1 MRKLISAV
9 LLVLLLHTLAAA
21 TSSVW
26 KAENGDSVIY
36 LGGTFHMLRD
46 KDYPLPPEFQ
56 RAYAAADLI
65 VFETD
70 IGQLNDISMQQ
81 KVFAKARYADGTTI
95 DQHLSARTMD
105 VLTEY
110 CRTNGIPLH
119 TLKQFKPSLIM
130 VAITMTEIMKVG
142 VSKQGVD
149 KYYYELARKDGKQ
162 IATLETVEQQIDFST
177 TMADGN
183 EDEFVLHAL
192 DDLKHI
198 RQQFEELVGAWRN
211 GNQEQLERLMVR
223 EFKSKYP
230 SLHRRLFVDRNRNWM
245 PLIDGYLKSGRVG
258 FIMVGAGHL
267 VGQDG
272 IIEELRKKGY
282 KVEQL

>member
-1 MRKLISAV
+1 MCKLISAV

-21 TSSVW
+21 ASSVW
-26 KAENGDSVIY
+26 KAEKDESVIY

-81 KVFAKARYADGTTI
+81 KMFAKARYADGATI
-95 DQHLSARTMD
+95 DRFLSTKTMD
-105 VLTEY
+105 LLTEY

-130 VAITMTEIMKVG
+130 VAITMTELMKAG
-142 VSKQGVD
+142 VNKQGVD
-149 KYYYELARKDGKQ
+149 KYYYEQAIKDGKQ
-162 IATLETVEQQIDFST
+162 TIAFETVEQQIEFSAN
-177 TMADGN
+177 MADGD
-183 EDEFVLHAL
+183 EDAFVLHAL
-192 DDLKHI
+192 DDLKSI
-198 RQQFEELVGAWRN
+198 RQQFEALVGAWRS
-211 GNQEQLERLMVR
+211 GNEEQLERLMVR
-223 EFKSKYP
+223 DFKSRYP
-230 SLHRRLFVDRNRNWM
+230 ALYRRLIVDRNRNWM
-245 PLIDGYLKSGRVG
+245 PLIDKHLQTDRVE
-258 FIMVGAGHL
+258 FVMVGAGHL

-272 IIEELRKKGY
+272 IIEKLRQKGY
-282 KVEQL
+282 RVEQL